1 MKQYLMEG
9 IGTFLLVLLVVLIS
23 NNAPAAS
30 APIAYGATVAALLYA
45 GRDVSGAHFNPA
57 VSLAMLIRGGLER
70 WDFPYYLAAQTV
82 GGALGAV
89 LAVFLIRCGGTA
101 EAAMRTYD
109 PFCAFFAEA
118 TGTFAV
124 GLVFLNTV
132 QTKSGES
139 NPHLGIATGFAV
151 IAAAFALRN
160 VSPAAFNPA
169 LLLGM
174 ALAGKILWADI
185 WPGLLGATV
194 GAAVAASVF
203 RSLHDTETPY

>member
-30 APIAYGATVAALLYA
+30 APIAYGAAVTALLYA
-45 GRDVSGAHFNPA
+45 GREVSGAHFNPA

-70 WDFPYYLAAQTV
+70 WDFPYYLAAQV
-82 GGALGAV
+82 AGGTLGAV
-89 LAVFLIRCGGTA
+89 LAIFLIRCGGTSETA
-101 EAAMRTYD
+101 LRTYD
-109 PFCAFFAEA
+109 PLCAFFAEA

-124 GLVFLNTV
+124 ALVFLSAA
-132 QTKSGES
+132 QTKSGEDS
-139 NPHLGIATGFAV
+139 PHLGIATGFAV
-151 IAAAFALRN
+151 MAAAFALRV

-174 ALAGKILWADI
+174 AIAGKILWGDI
-185 WPGLLGATV
+185 WPGLLGTAV

-203 RSLHDTETPY
+203 RSLRDTDTRY